1 MLIILAI
8 VLLILLPWPWS
19 IVGFVV
25 VTVLWVGELFLWNR
39 SMRGRSKKTGPQTL
53 VGKHG
58 TIVSAS
64 RPAGQVR
71 VEGEIWAARCEGGA
85 SIGDTVHVVAVD
97 GLTLVVEV
105 AA

>member
-1 MLIILAI
+1 MLIILAV
-8 VLLILLPWPWS
+8 VLLLLLPWPWS
-19 IVGFVV
+19 VIGFVI
-25 VTVLWVGELFLWNR
+25 VTILWCGELFLWNR
-39 SMRGRSKKTGPQTL
+39 SLRGRAKKTGPQLL

-71 VEGEIWAARCEGGA
+71 VEGEVWAARCADGA
-85 SIGDTVHVVAVD
+85 SVGDTVHVVAVD